1 MSFGNPWVL
10 LLLPLPLV
18 WMARQWA
25 KAPRRLGLSLKML
38 SLLAI
43 VLALAEPRLT
53 SWETKVGVAVLVDA
67 SASVPPESL
76 ARAAQIVTGLERQ
89 RGRHWLRVFPF
100 ARELRD
106 LSPEETAAGLRFR
119 NTGGDAGRASD
130 IEAALRDAAG
140 SIPAGMVPRVVLIS
154 DGKEN
159 RGSAARAAWQLRQIG
174 VPVDTYLAPGRP
186 QPALRLES
194 VNLPALVFTGER
206 FAIDLTVVSPRE
218 AAATVELA
226 AEGKPLGSS
235 EVQLAAG
242 TNLVRLHASI
252 ATAGAV
258 QLSGGVRAGELG
270 EVRFVE
276 AVALRKPRLLYIS
289 QDPEG
294 VETHLTGALEAAQ
307 FEIAKAR
314 DLPVQPFDEFQVV
327 VFNNWDLEA
336 VPSSRKED
344 LERYVRQGGGLLVI
358 GGEKNVYVDK
368 KNVEDALDRTLPAKL
383 APPRSPEGT
392 CVVLIV
398 DKSSSMEGKKME
410 LARIAAIGVVENLR
424 PIDLVGVL
432 IFDNSFQWAVPIRKA
447 EDRALIKRLISGI
460 TPDGGTQIAP
470 ALTEAYKKIVPVQAT
485 FKHIVLLTDGIS
497 EEGDSIALAKE
508 AALQKVTIS
517 TVGLGQDVNR
527 AYLEKVASFAKGKS
541 YFLVDPAGLEQIL
554 LRDVMEHTGS
564 TAIEKPLIPVITR
577 QTEVLDGVG
586 MESAPPLK
594 GYVRFVSK
602 PSADTVLSMEKKDP
616 LYVRWQFGLGRAAIF
631 ASDAKARWAADWV
644 GWKGFDRFWANVTR
658 DLLPHAQPVEANL
671 SFDSATGELIASYH
685 LSRHIPEPARIPD
698 IFVIGDE
705 GFRRTVAVRK
715 VGPGT
720 YRGAIAIG
728 SRRGLFRV
736 RPLEESR
743 VFPEIGYYREEEEL
757 SDYGS
762 NEAML
767 RQIAR
772 FTGGRFNPAPA
783 QVFDAGGRTMP
794 ATVNLWPGLLGL
806 AILLTLA
813 ELINRKWKGIVEFFR
828 SRRAEPAT
836 SQ

>member
-1 MSFGNPWVL
+1 
-10 LLLPLPLV
+10 
-18 WMARQWA
+18 
-25 KAPRRLGLSLKML
+25 
-38 SLLAI
+38 
-43 VLALAEPRLT
+43 
-53 SWETKVGVAVLVDA
+53 
-67 SASVPPESL
+67 
-76 ARAAQIVTGLERQ
+76 
-89 RGRHWLRVFPF
+89 
-100 ARELRD
+100 
-106 LSPEETAAGLRFR
+106 
-119 NTGGDAGRASD
+119 
-130 IEAALRDAAG
+130 
-140 SIPAGMVPRVVLIS
+140 
-154 DGKEN
+154 
-159 RGSAARAAWQLRQIG
+159 
-174 VPVDTYLAPGRP
+174 
-186 QPALRLES
+186 
-194 VNLPALVFTGER
+194 
-206 FAIDLTVVSPRE
+206 
-218 AAATVELA
+218 
-226 AEGKPLGSS
+226 
-235 EVQLAAG
+235 
-242 TNLVRLHASI
+242 
-252 ATAGAV
+252 
-258 QLSGGVRAGELG
+258 
-270 EVRFVE
+270 
-276 AVALRKPRLLYIS
+276 
-289 QDPEG
+289 